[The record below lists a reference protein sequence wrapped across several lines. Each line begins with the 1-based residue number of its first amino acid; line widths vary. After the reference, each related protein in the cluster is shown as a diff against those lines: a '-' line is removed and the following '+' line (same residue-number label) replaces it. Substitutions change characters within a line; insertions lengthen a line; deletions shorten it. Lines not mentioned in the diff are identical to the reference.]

1 MTNDKHIQDLSL
13 GILRDLGACP
23 AVSFAEGPV
32 AACIWRRLKSLGLS
46 PNTDRYGNI
55 VVHLP
60 GSTSDRATHPPIAFV
75 AHMDHPG
82 FEALEAADDMVM
94 ARALGGV
101 PQASFSEKVPVRIV
115 LTDGT
120 YLAAETAGAH
130 GPPEDRTVSLA
141 VKNQGNIDYPRPVVF
156 DLTDFEFDR
165 ELVHMRALD
174 DLAGCAG
181 ILTALETLVKGRPEG
196 DVFAVFTRAEEVG
209 LVGARLMAESGTL
222 PQDTLVVSLE
232 ASRMLPGATI
242 GEGPVIR
249 VGDASLTF
257 DAEAEAVLLR
267 AREEITARMPDF
279 KAQRQLMSGGTCEA
293 SAFRFYG
300 YRTTGIAFP
309 LGNYHNAAP
318 DGKVAAEYIHV
329 DDMVGGVELITQAAR
344 CTGRRHDSRP
354 WQRMKDLPQRH
365 RDRLVETADSF
376 LADSQFGGA
385 SNS

>member
-1 MTNDKHIQDLSL
+1 MTIDERTKDISL
-13 GILRDLGACP
+13 GILKDLGACP
-23 AVSFAEGPV
+23 AISFAEGPV
-32 AACIWRRLKSLGLS
+32 AACIWSRLENLGLS
-46 PNTDRYGNI
+46 PYPDRYGNL

-60 GSTSDRATHPPIAFV
+60 GSTSDRTSHPPIAFV

-82 FEALEAADDMVM
+82 FEALETKNDRVI

-101 PQASFSEKVPVRIV
+101 PQACFSETVPVRI
-115 LTDGT
+115 LLPDGT
-120 YLAAETAGAH
+120 SLAAKTAGGYGSTEH
-130 GPPEDRTVSLA
+130 RKVSLA
-141 VKNQGNIDYPRPVVF
+141 VRNQGDIEYPSPVVF
-156 DLTDFEFDR
+156 DLTDFEFDG

-181 ILTALETLVKGRPEG
+181 ILAALETLVKDGPEG

-232 ASRMLPGATI
+232 ASRMLPGATM
-242 GEGPVIR
+242 GGGPVIR

-257 DAEAEAVLLR
+257 DAEAEAVLVR
-267 AREEITARMPDF
+267 AREEITERMPDF

-293 SAFRFYG
+293 SAFRYYG

-309 LGNYHNAAP
+309 LGNYHNATP

-329 DDMVGGVELITQAAR
+329 DDMVGGVELIIQAAR
-344 CTGRRHDSRP
+344 CSSRGHESSP
-354 WQRMKDLPQRH
+354 WQRMKELPEHH
-365 RDRLVETADSF
+365 RRRLAETADSF
-376 LADSQFGGA
+376 LTDSKIGLA